1 MYIAQILNKHNRYNI
16 SQIADSGDN
25 NYQFII
31 LQYMDLTCLY
41 SKAHI
46 QWYIVV
52 HVDQVRLYILSI

>member
-16 SQIADSGDN
+16 SHIIDLGDN

-31 LQYMDLTCLY
+31 LQYIDLTYLY

-52 HVDQVRLYILSI
+52 HLYQVRLYILSI